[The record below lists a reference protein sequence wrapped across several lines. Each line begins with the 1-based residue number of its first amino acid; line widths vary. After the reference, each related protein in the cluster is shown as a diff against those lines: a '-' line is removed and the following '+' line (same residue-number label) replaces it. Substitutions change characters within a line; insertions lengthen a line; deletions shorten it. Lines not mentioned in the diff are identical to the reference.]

1 MAGVI
6 QRWADATTL
15 PRFGCCCLCDDLRS
29 NARAHGRGVDARFAN
44 SVDSAAQVIS
54 VVGTGGAGGKLN
66 VNQRIDVGWQVVAA
80 AISAADD
87 SVGMS
92 RAIFKAASDPLPDF
106 AFCARSNPGEGLP
119 QIGPDE

>member
-1 MAGVI
+1 MI
-6 QRWADATTL
+6 FEATHVPTAAEL
-15 PRFGCCCLCDDLRS
+15 TP
-29 NARAHGRGVDARFAN
+29 RFAN

-119 QIGPDE
+119 PDWA